1 MSNFRPGAE
10 LGVFLSFLVANYQR
24 PVGICKAATKRKTD
38 SSMLE
43 NSRKPTYFD
52 KYGK

>member
-10 LGVFLSFLVANYQR
+10 LGVLSFLVANYQR